1 MSVVDGWKYFKKNLF
16 QALRDDNHDPQNL
29 HISDPTNASMQAF
42 KVALLSQ
49 KISDLM
55 RSVATATDDRPG
67 VVHRRVLLRGWKSRA
82 ADKVDDDPIG

>member
-55 RSVATATDDRPG
+55 RSVATATDDMPT
-67 VVHRRVLLRGWKSRA
+67 LLEHMYHEFDLNVSRNGA
-82 ADKVDDDPIG
+82 TLF